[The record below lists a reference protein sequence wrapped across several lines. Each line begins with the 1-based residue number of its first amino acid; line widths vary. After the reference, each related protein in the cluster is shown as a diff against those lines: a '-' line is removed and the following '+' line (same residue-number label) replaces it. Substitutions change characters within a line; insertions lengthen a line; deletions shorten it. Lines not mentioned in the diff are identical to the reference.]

1 MSRICLG
8 LVVVV
13 AIAGACHES
22 APPPPPTGAGSGEGE
37 AAQFVDVARDA
48 LVGHPAP
55 AVTLQLLDGSHVDL
69 SSLLGKKPIYL
80 KFWATWCVPC
90 REQMPHLES
99 TFHLDG
105 DKLAIFAVDVAIDD
119 PIENVRKFVVDKHLT
134 MPVAVDKDGSVAE
147 QFHLNV
153 TPQHVL
159 IDRSGVVRYV
169 GHAVTP
175 ELERA
180 ITAILEPGASGA
192 PVAAAAPAP
201 AAPGALPALAL
212 DNGKA
217 FDFATRPKQPIALT
231 FATLFC
237 DSYIAES
244 RPEIGKTCA
253 AHAHAIEEA
262 HKAHP
267 ELTWITVA
275 FPVWTSTEDIADY
288 RKRLGATL
296 PIGID
301 HGNLWFHKFGVRDT
315 YTTLLF
321 DASGAELGRVGGDGS
336 GLAELIAKAQ

>member
-1 MSRICLG
+1 MNRLM
-8 LVVVV
+8 VV
-13 AIAGACHES
+13 IAAVLASGCSKTRS
-22 APPPPPTGAGSGEGE
+22 APPPTGAGSGEGE
-37 AAQFVDVARDA
+37 ATAFVDVARDA

-55 AVTLQLLDGSHVDL
+55 AVTLELLDGSRVEL
-69 SSLLGKKPIYL
+69 ASLLGKKPIYL

-90 REQMPHLES
+90 RAQMPHLES

-105 DKLAIFAVDVAIDD
+105 DKLAVFAVDVAIDD
-119 PIENVRKFVVDKHLT
+119 PIENVRKFVADKHLT
-134 MPVAVDKDGSVAE
+134 FPIAIDKDGSVAE

-159 IDRSGVVRYV
+159 IDRAGIVRYV

-180 ITAILEPGASGA
+180 IVAILDPGTTGG
-192 PVAAAAPAP
+192 PVAAAPPPPA
-201 AAPGALPALAL
+201 GLPALAL
-212 DNGKA
+212 DNKTS
-217 FDFATRPKQPIALT
+217 FDFATRPKAPLALT

-237 DSYIAES
+237 DSYIGES

-267 ELTWITVA
+267 ELAWITVA
-275 FPVWTSTEDIADY
+275 FPVWTSDEDIADY
-288 RKRLGATL
+288 RKRLGATV

-301 HGNLWFHKFGVRDT
+301 HGNVWFRKFGVRDT

-321 DASGAELGRVGGDGS
+321 DSAGGELGRVGGDGS
-336 GLAELIAKAQ
+336 GLGDLIARVK

>member
-1 MSRICLG
+1 MSR
-8 LVVVV
+8 LVLAV
-13 AIAGACHES
+13 AVLMCSASCHES
-22 APPPPPTGAGSGEGE
+22 VPPPPTGAGSGEGE
-37 AAQFVDVARDA
+37 AAPFVQTAHDA
-48 LVGHPAP
+48 LVGQPAP
-55 AVTLQLLDGSHVDL
+55 AVTLQLLDGSRVEL
-69 SSLLGKKPIYL
+69 ASLLGKKPIYL

-99 TFHLDG
+99 TFHING
-105 DKLAIFAVDVAIDD
+105 DKLAMFAVDVAIDD
-119 PIENVRKFVVDKHLT
+119 PIENVKNFVADRHLT
-134 MPVAVDKDGSVAE
+134 VPVAIDTDGSVAE

-159 IDRSGVVRYV
+159 IDRTGVIRYV

-180 ITAILEPGASGA
+180 LVAILESSTAA
-192 PVAAAAPAP
+192 PVAAAVPP
-201 AAPGALPALAL
+201 PTAPGPLPALAL

-217 FDFATRPKQPIALT
+217 FDFASRPKQPLALT

-262 HKAHP
+262 HRAHP

-275 FPVWTSTEDIADY
+275 FPVWTSDEDIRDY

-301 HGNLWFHKFGVRDT
+301 RGNAWFRRFGVRDT

-321 DASGAELGRVGGDGS
+321 DSRGTELGRVEGDGS
-336 GLAELIAKAQ
+336 ALAALIAKAQ

>member
-1 MSRICLG
+1 MNR
-8 LVVVV
+8 LVLAV
-13 AIAGACHES
+13 AVLSVTCHKS
-22 APPPPPTGAGSGEGE
+22 TPPPPTGAGSGEGE
-37 AAQFVDVARDA
+37 AAPFVETAQVA

-55 AVTLQLLDGSHVDL
+55 AVTLQMLDGSHVEL
-69 SSLLGKKPIYL
+69 AKLLGVKPIYL

-90 REQMPHLES
+90 REQMPHLQA
-99 TFHLDG
+99 TFDAHKNDLDV
-105 DKLAIFAVDVAIDD
+105 FAVDVAIDD
-119 PIENVRKFVVDKHLT
+119 PIENIRTFVAQKKLT
-134 MPVAVDKDGSVAE
+134 MPIAVDKDGSVSE

-159 IDRSGVVRYV
+159 IDRNGIVRYV

-175 ELERA
+175 ELETA
-180 ITAILEPGASGA
+180 LAAILKGGSEPIASA
-192 PVAAAAPAP
+192 VISPPVTFP
-201 AAPGALPALAL
+201 LPPLAL
-212 DNGKA
+212 DNGTKL
-217 FDFATRPKQPIALT
+217 DFLSRPKQPIALT

-253 AHAHAIEEA
+253 AHARAIEEA
-262 HKAHP
+262 HRAHP

-275 FPVWTSTEDIADY
+275 FPVWTSAEDIAEY

-301 HGNLWFHKFGVRDT
+301 RGNLWFHKFGVRDT

-321 DASGAELGRVGGDGS
+321 DSAGTEVGRVGGDGS
-336 GLAELIAKAQ
+336 GLAELVAKAN

>member
-1 MSRICLG
+1 
-8 LVVVV
+8 
-13 AIAGACHES
+13 
-22 APPPPPTGAGSGEGE
+22 
-37 AAQFVDVARDA
+37 
-48 LVGHPAP
+48 
-55 AVTLQLLDGSHVDL
+55 
-69 SSLLGKKPIYL
+69 
-80 KFWATWCVPC
+80 
-90 REQMPHLES
+90 MPHLES

-105 DKLAIFAVDVAIDD
+105 DKLAVFAVDVAIDD
-119 PIENVRKFVVDKHLT
+119 PIENVRKFVADKHLT
-134 MPVAVDKDGSVAE
+134 FPIAIDKDGSVAE

-159 IDRSGVVRYV
+159 IDRSGIVRYV

-180 ITAILEPGASGA
+180 IVSVIGSGEA
-192 PVAAAAPAP
+192 GPPVAAAAGPLPA
-201 AAPGALPALAL
+201 ALPALTL
-212 DNGKA
+212 DNKTT
-217 FDFATRPKQPIALT
+217 FDFASRPKAPLVLT

-253 AHAHAIEEA
+253 DHAKKLEEI

-275 FPVWTSTEDIADY
+275 FPVWTSDEDIAEY
-288 RKRLGATL
+288 RKRLGATV

-301 HGNLWFHKFGVRDT
+301 HGNLWFRKFGVRDT

-321 DASGAELGRVGGDGS
+321 DSSGTELGRVGGDGS
-336 GLAELIAKAQ
+336 GLSDLIAKAR